1 MTDPGDEHQHNDIV
15 DRLRLLSNGLVP
27 RTESDLMRE
36 AATEIAR
43 LEALNAWTMNL
54 LKQQSERCAALAKEV
69 SRLRALMPARINRIL
84 YEGEG

>member
-1 MTDPGDEHQHNDIV
+1 MTDPGDEHRPTDIV
-15 DRLRLLSNGLVP
+15 SRLRLLSNGLTP

-43 LEALNAWTMNL
+43 LEALNAWTTNL
-54 LKQQSERCAALAKEV
+54 LAQQSERCAALAKEV
-69 SRLRALMPARINRIL
+69 SRLRALMPARIERIL